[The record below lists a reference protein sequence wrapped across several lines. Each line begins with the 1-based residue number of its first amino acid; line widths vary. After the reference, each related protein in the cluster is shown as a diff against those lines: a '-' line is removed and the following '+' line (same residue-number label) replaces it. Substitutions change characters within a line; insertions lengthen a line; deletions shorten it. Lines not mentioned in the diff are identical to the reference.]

1 MIINGIDCA
10 TRITKTV
17 ADKLKASG
25 YMVAARYL
33 PGTSKNM
40 TAEEA
45 QILSDTGR
53 LILSVYETTT
63 DRAKGGAVNGK
74 ADGIDALKLAR
85 ALKMPEHGYIYFAV
99 DYDAPLS
106 DMPTIASYLQAAR
119 EAAQPYKIG
128 VYGGYR
134 VIEYAGERSLCAG
147 YWQAYAWSYGKISIY
162 ATIRQISAPQTVAG
176 ISADLNEIYS
186 YQGLWNYNTTAESI
200 ALSDKLQLNSPDYW
214 GRVMQGKAALSPGNL
229 KALMQKAAEYSINR
243 LFE

>member
-1 MIINGIDCA
+1 MYKGIDCA
-10 TRITKTV
+10 TRITKPV
-17 ADKLKASG
+17 ADKLKSDG
-25 YMVAARYL
+25 YIFVARYL
-33 PGTSKNM
+33 PGTNKNM
-40 TAEEA
+40 TADEA

-53 LILSVYETTT
+53 LILSIYETTA
-63 DRAKGGAVNGK
+63 DRAKGGALNGK
-74 ADGIDALKLAR
+74 QDGADALRLAK

-106 DMPTIASYLQAAR
+106 DMPTIASYLQAVR

-134 VIEYAGERSLCAG
+134 VLEYAGERGLCDG
-147 YWQAYAWSYGKISIY
+147 YWQAYAWSYGKVSKY
-162 ATIRQISAPQTVAG
+162 ATARQISAPQTVAG